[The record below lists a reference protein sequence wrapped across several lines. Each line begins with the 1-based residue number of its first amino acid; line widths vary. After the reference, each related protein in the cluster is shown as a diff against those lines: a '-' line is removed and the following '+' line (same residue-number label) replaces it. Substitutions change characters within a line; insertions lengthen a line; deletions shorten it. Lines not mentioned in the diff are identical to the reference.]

1 VQKYL
6 EKYLLPIAMVIGI
19 IFHRQLA
26 YLSPAIP
33 FLLAMMLFFTYCRIS
48 WKDLKFQSFHYILL
62 SIQYVVS
69 IIVYLLLSI
78 YDKTLAEGIMMCIL
92 TATATSA
99 PVVTGLLNG
108 DVTFTATYSI
118 VSNLS
123 IAIIA
128 PVFLSFIGNYPA
140 NYSYFESFSIII
152 LKVIPVVLLPFF
164 LAILISKISPKFHQ
178 KIKSA
183 QIVSFYLWAFALT
196 LVIGNVTRFVI
207 DQPKSNYLLE
217 ITLGVG
223 SLILCLCQFWLGR
236 KIGNKYNQKISGGQ
250 SLGQKNTVLAIWLSQ
265 TYLNPLSSLGPGLY
279 VLWQNLVNSYQIW
292 IHNKNNNNRNII
304 AKL

>member
-1 VQKYL
+1 ML
-6 EKYLLPIAMVIGI
+6 IGI
-19 IFHRQLA
+19 VFHRQLA
-26 YLSPAIP
+26 YFSPAIP
-33 FLLAMMLFFTYCRIS
+33 FLLALMLFFTYCRIS
-48 WKDLKFQSFHYILL
+48 WKDIKFKPFHYILL
-62 SIQYVVS
+62 AIQYVVS
-69 IIVYLLLSI
+69 IIVYLLLSL
-78 YDKTLAEGIMMCIL
+78 YDKTLAEGIMICIL

-108 DVTFTATYSI
+108 DVAFTAIYSI

-123 IAIIA
+123 IALIA
-128 PVFLSFIGNYPA
+128 PVFLSFIGNYPSD
-140 NYSYFESFSIII
+140 YSYFQSFSVII

-164 LAILISKISPKFHQ
+164 LAIIISKVNTRFHQ

-183 QIVSFYLWAFALT
+183 QIISFYLWACALT
-196 LVIGNVTRFVI
+196 IVIGNVTRFVVN
-207 DQPKSNYLLE
+207 QSKSNYGLE

-223 SLILCLCQFWLGR
+223 SLILCLFQFWLGR
-236 KIGNKYNQKISGGQ
+236 KIGSKYHQKISGGQ

-292 IHNKNNNNRNII
+292 IHNKYKNNKNTI
-304 AKL
+304 ANL